1 MVSVRIPMAIVAMYL
16 LTLEPRSVDGLLWWV
31 IMTVHYASYRQ
42 HMVLAIAAVTLSAF
56 GSDAPVT
63 TVFAAAI
70 VGGYSIVP

>member
-1 MVSVRIPMAIVAMYL
+1 MAALAMYL
-16 LTLEPRSVDGLLWWV
+16 LSLEPHVADGLLWWV

-42 HMVLAIAAVTLSAF
+42 HLLLTVAGVLVSAF
-56 GSDAPVT
+56 ARDSDTPAT